1 MNKYF
6 LIALLFPFVL
16 SSQTEDGSL
25 GKVSAK
31 AAEDKLMAGNFE
43 DAISDYVALLAQ
55 EPQNEKYAYNLA
67 VCYLNYNGNKT
78 KAVPYLE
85 KITHNAKHDPN
96 ADYLLGRAYQYALR
110 FDDAI
115 AAFTRFTK
123 NGKGKEDNLKDA
135 ELQIQYCLNAK
146 ERVKYPLNVTFE
158 NLGKLVNSEYNDYYA
173 FVPLDESFVI
183 YNSKRPVGDVDAKPN
198 GEYPNVIML
207 SEVKDGKYQTA
218 KKLDLQLPKGT
229 SNAEVIGLSAN
240 GTTLLL
246 YISDAKGTGS
256 IYTSE
261 RGSTQDKFE
270 KPVLLDKQINSPN
283 SEEIAA
289 SISAEGDVIY
299 FASDRVGGLGGTD
312 IYACRKT
319 PQGAWGLPQNL
330 GKEINTIQNEDF
342 PNISPDGKTLYFSS
356 TGHSSMGGYDI
367 FKTTKNEETNAW
379 ENTKN
384 VGYPVNTPLDD
395 YNFRVSKSSRYG
407 YISAI
412 REEGLGDY
420 DNYRIT
426 FNDVEPE
433 LTVMY
438 GQVLSEDG
446 TQINF
451 PDVLITVAGEKTGEL
466 LGTYLPNPKTGK
478 YVVILPPGKYALT
491 VELFDFKLLTKKLEI
506 LDKVSF
512 QSEMEVDLKLQIQK

>member
-1 MNKYF
+1 MKKYL
-6 LIALLFPFVL
+6 LIVLLFPFALV
-16 SSQTEDGSL
+16 SQTDDGSL

-31 AAEDKLMAGNFE
+31 TAEDKLTAGNFE
-43 DAISDYVALLAQ
+43 DAIPDYVALHAQ
-55 EPQNEKYAYNLA
+55 DPQNEKYAYNLA

-85 KITHNAKHDPN
+85 KISHNAKHDPN

-115 AAFTRFTK
+115 TAFTRFTK

-158 NLGKLVNSEYNDYYA
+158 NLGKSVNSEYNDYYA
-173 FVPLDESFVI
+173 FVPLDESFI
-183 YNSKRPVGDVDAKPN
+183 IFNSKRPVGDVDVKPN

-207 SEVKDGKYQTA
+207 SDVKGGIYQPA
-218 KKLDLQLPKGT
+218 KKLELQLPKGT

-240 GTTLLL
+240 GNTLIL
-246 YISDAKGTGS
+246 YISEAKGNGS

-261 RGSTQDKFE
+261 RGEQGKFE
-270 KPVLLDKQINSPN
+270 KPVLLDKQINSPT

-299 FASDRVGGLGGTD
+299 FASDRVGGMGGTD

-330 GKEINTIQNEDF
+330 GKEINTTQNEDF

-367 FKTTKNEETNAW
+367 FKTTKNEETSAW

-384 VGYPVNTPLDD
+384 IGYPVNTPLDD

-412 REEGLGDY
+412 RDEGLGDY

-451 PDVLITVAGEKTGEL
+451 PDVLITVTGDKTGEL

-478 YVVILPPGKYALT
+478 YVVILPPGKYTLT

-512 QSEMEVDLKLQIQK
+512 QSEVEFDLKLQIQK

>member
-1 MNKYF
+1 MKKYF
-6 LIALLFPFVL
+6 LIVLLFPL
-16 SSQTEDGSL
+16 ALISQTDDGSL

-31 AAEDKLMAGNFE
+31 TAEDKLAAGNFE
-43 DAISDYVALLAQ
+43 DAIPDYVALHAQ
-55 EPQNEKYAYNLA
+55 DPQNEKYAYNLA

-115 AAFTRFTK
+115 AAFTRFTTT
-123 NGKGKEDNLKDA
+123 GKGKEDNLKDA
-135 ELQIQYCLNAK
+135 EQQIQYCLNAK
-146 ERVKYPLNVTFE
+146 ERVKYPLDVTFE
-158 NLGKLVNSEYNDYYA
+158 NLGKAVNSEYNDYYA

-183 YNSKRPVGDVDAKPN
+183 YNSKRPFGDVDAKPN
-198 GEYPNVIML
+198 GEYPNVIMI
-207 SEVKDGKYQTA
+207 SEVTDGKYQPA
-218 KKLDLQLPKGT
+218 KKLELQLPKGT

-240 GTTLLL
+240 GNTLIL
-246 YISDAKGTGS
+246 YISDAKGNGN
-256 IYTSE
+256 IYTAE
-261 RGSTQDKFE
+261 RSPEDKFG
-270 KPVLLDKQINSPN
+270 KPFLLDKQINSPT
-283 SEEIAA
+283 SDEIAA
-289 SISAEGDVIY
+289 SISAEGDLIY
-299 FASDRVGGLGGTD
+299 FASNRAGGLGGTD

-319 PQGAWGLPQNL
+319 PQGTWGLPQNL
-330 GKEINTIQNEDF
+330 GKEINTPQNEDF
-342 PNISPDGKTLYFSS
+342 PNISPDGKTLYYSS
-356 TGHSSMGGYDI
+356 TGHSSMGGYDV
-367 FKTTKNEETNAW
+367 FKATKNEDNNTW

-384 VGYPVNTPLDD
+384 IGYPVNTPLDD

-412 REEGLGDY
+412 KDGGLGDY

-451 PDVLITVAGEKTGEL
+451 PDVLITVTGDKNGEL
-466 LGTYLPNPKTGK
+466 LGTYLPNAKTGK
-478 YVVILPPGKYALT
+478 YVVILPPGKYTLT

-506 LDKVSF
+506 LDKISF
-512 QSEMEVDLKLQIQK
+512 QSEVEFDLKLQIQK